1 MNVDYDNGDNSH
13 TINTTLPIQFTTDKM
28 QADPVISNIVI
39 ALNNRTY
46 DVTGDITNAGLS
58 NANGVTVTSLSPAVP
73 QEPERNYVIGTL
85 KPDDFGSFE
94 VTFTA
99 PAGISSIPLQLSY
112 KDSNGNIITSVQN
125 IDLITGYKSDGLT
138 AKHAP
143 GIGRY
148 PYHCAWRGRVSLHE
162 EAEEPVRGRCVMQP
176 VIQFSDVVKIY
187 PLKAGDVTALN
198 HISFEVERGE
208 FISIMGPSG
217 SGKSTLLNLM
227 GCLDTPTTGDIFMSG
242 IGVRDMSDV
251 ELTNLR
257 RDRIGFIFQ
266 YFNLF
271 PLLNIIENVSFPQM
285 LKSGK
290 GVNEDKAR
298 EVLRA
303 VQLEEHLYPHTP
315 LELSGGQQQR
325 VAVAR
330 ALINDPDILL
340 CDEPTGNLDSKTG
353 ASIMEL
359 MTELNRKGSTI
370 IVVTHDPNVASY
382 TNRIDPD
389 R

>member
-1 MNVDYDNGDNSH
+1 
-13 TINTTLPIQFTTDKM
+13 
-28 QADPVISNIVI
+28 
-39 ALNNRTY
+39 
-46 DVTGDITNAGLS
+46 
-58 NANGVTVTSLSPAVP
+58 
-73 QEPERNYVIGTL
+73 
-85 KPDDFGSFE
+85 
-94 VTFTA
+94 
-99 PAGISSIPLQLSY
+99 
-112 KDSNGNIITSVQN
+112 
-125 IDLITGYKSDGLT
+125 
-138 AKHAP
+138 
-143 GIGRY
+143 
-148 PYHCAWRGRVSLHE
+148 
-162 EAEEPVRGRCVMQP
+162 MQP

-187 PLKAGDVTALN
+187 PLRAGDVTALN

-227 GCLDTPTTGDIFMSG
+227 GCLDTPTSGDIFMSG

-285 LKSGK
+285 LKSQASVDSK
-290 GVNEDKAR
+290 KAI
-298 EVLRA
+298 EVLHA
-303 VQLEEHLYPHTP
+303 VQLEEHLYTHTP

-370 IVVTHDPNVASY
+370 IVVTHDPHVASY
-382 TNRIDPD
+382 TNRTIRIVDG
-389 R
+389 RIEE

>member
-1 MNVDYDNGDNSH
+1 M
-13 TINTTLPIQFTTDKM
+13 
-28 QADPVISNIVI
+28 
-39 ALNNRTY
+39 
-46 DVTGDITNAGLS
+46 
-58 NANGVTVTSLSPAVP
+58 
-73 QEPERNYVIGTL
+73 E
-85 KPDDFGSFE
+85 
-94 VTFTA
+94 
-99 PAGISSIPLQLSY
+99 
-112 KDSNGNIITSVQN
+112 
-125 IDLITGYKSDGLT
+125 
-138 AKHAP
+138 
-143 GIGRY
+143 
-148 PYHCAWRGRVSLHE
+148 
-162 EAEEPVRGRCVMQP
+162 P
-176 VIQFSDVVKIY
+176 VIQFEDVVKIY
-187 PLKAGDVTALN
+187 PLKSGDVTALN
-198 HISFEVERGE
+198 HISFSVERGE

-217 SGKSTLLNLM
+217 SGKSTLLTLM
-227 GCLDTPTTGDIFMSG
+227 GCLDTPTSGNISMSG
-242 IGVRDMSDV
+242 NPIRNMSDV
-251 ELTNLR
+251 DLTNLR

-285 LKSGK
+285 LKSGM

-303 VQLEEHLYPHTP
+303 VQLDEQLYTHTP

-370 IVVTHDPNVASY
+370 IVVTHDPNVANY
-382 TNRIDPD
+382 TNRTIRIVDGCIAS
-389 R
+389 

>member
-1 MNVDYDNGDNSH
+1 MV
-13 TINTTLPIQFTTDKM
+13 
-28 QADPVISNIVI
+28 
-39 ALNNRTY
+39 
-46 DVTGDITNAGLS
+46 
-58 NANGVTVTSLSPAVP
+58 
-73 QEPERNYVIGTL
+73 
-85 KPDDFGSFE
+85 
-94 VTFTA
+94 
-99 PAGISSIPLQLSY
+99 
-112 KDSNGNIITSVQN
+112 
-125 IDLITGYKSDGLT
+125 
-138 AKHAP
+138 
-143 GIGRY
+143 
-148 PYHCAWRGRVSLHE
+148 
-162 EAEEPVRGRCVMQP
+162 P
-176 VIQFSDVVKIY
+176 VIQFKDVVKVY
-187 PLKAGDVTALN
+187 PLKAGDVTALD
-198 HISFEVERGE
+198 HISFEVEHGE

-227 GCLDTPTTGDIFMSG
+227 GCLDTPTSGDIFISG
-242 IGVRDMSDV
+242 IGVRDMSDT

-285 LKSGK
+285 LKSQK
-290 GVNEDKAR
+290 HVDEKKAV

-303 VQLEEHLYPHTP
+303 VQLDEKLYTHTP

-353 ASIMEL
+353 ASILEL

-370 IVVTHDPNVASY
+370 IIVTHDPHVAEY
-382 TNRIDPD
+382 TDRTIRIVDG
-389 R
+389 RIAE